1 MVSSS
6 DARWAVMNADTS
18 AVVTS
23 VGSTGNKVKKTFRSN
38 PAARTVFGRHLAAR
52 NSRYRSTTG

>member
-1 MVSSS
+1 
-6 DARWAVMNADTS
+6 MNANMS

-38 PAARTVFGRHLAAR
+38 PAASTVFGRHRAAK